1 MISTVRYLT
10 ALLVSLTILSPNVA
24 QVKGATPI
32 SERQD
37 LAKSGSTFA
46 VVVGISDYQDK
57 AIPDLRFA
65 DRDAE
70 AFANYLR
77 SPAGGSLDPD
87 HLKVLTNGQATA
99 GRLAEALDGL
109 IEQAKEGD
117 QIIIYFSG
125 HGDVEGKKISQPGFL
140 LCWDA
145 PSRVYM
151 GGGTYSLAY
160 LQEVITTLSLQN
172 MARVTVIADACRAG
186 KLAGSQIGG
195 SHLTAANLAKQF
207 SNEIKI
213 LSCQPGE
220 LSLEGEQWG
229 GGRGCF
235 SHHLVEGL
243 YGFADRN
250 SDGMVTLGELDRYL
264 EDNVTTETAPQSQ
277 VPILLGNKTERLARV
292 DAGLLA
298 KLQKLKASEMP
309 LFAATESR
317 GLEDEVLVKVDTSI
331 REMYLAFKQAVQ
343 QKRFFAPAG
352 NSAEDYYT
360 QLSGVEALAPLRGVM
375 KRNYAA
381 ALQDDAQQT
390 LNGWLNTSQEA
401 TLQVKIRL
409 PEKMFTERL
418 RSYPRCL
425 DRAAE
430 LLGEKHYMYSAL
442 KAREYFFVG
451 YLFANSNLN
460 PDTAFGN
467 QALDLF
473 RQSLDWQPEQ
483 AHVYWQMSRVFGW
496 NLQQPDSVEHYALL
510 ASEMN
515 PNWVLP
521 YTSTA
526 FLLSSKFNKQDK
538 ARQFMEKASHIDS
551 NSAVVL
557 NQWAGIN
564 MSKKNFAEAE
574 RQFKKAIALDSA
586 YATFWNNLGHL
597 YNQTRRFADAELVLK
612 KAIELDSTF
621 ATFWNNLGYL
631 YNQIRRF
638 ADAEQVLKKAI
649 ELDSAYATF
658 WYNLGMAYALN
669 GRSADAVPYFKKTVE
684 LDSTDVYNVANL
696 GAIYTLNRRYSE
708 AEPWLIKAIVLDSTL
723 ASPYKHLGMICFKT
737 NRPKEARKH
746 LIKALELNPNY
757 PGAMLGMAYLLFSEG
772 LTKDAIGYVEQA
784 IGKGSTFVQL
794 VSDEDLA
801 PLRDDPEWK
810 VLMKKHFPDKAK
822 E

>member
-1 MISTVRYLT
+1 MKSI
-10 ALLVSLTILSPNVA
+10 LLFITILTNVCLYS
-24 QVKGATPI
+24 QTKGASP
-32 SERQD
+32 QP
-37 LAKSGSTFA
+37 APNSGEGRGEVYA

-65 DRDAE
+65 DKDAD

-77 SPAGGSLDPD
+77 SPAGGSLDGD
-87 HLKVLTNGQATA
+87 HLKVLTNQQATA

-109 IEQAKEGD
+109 IELAKEGD

-172 MARVTVIADACRAG
+172 KARVTVIADACRAG

-195 SHLTAANLAKQF
+195 SQLTAANLAKQF

-277 VPILLGNKTERLARV
+277 VPILLGNKTERLSRV
-292 DAGLLA
+292 NAVLLA
-298 KLQKLKASEMP
+298 ELQKRKAREMP

-317 GLEDEVLVKVDTSI
+317 GLEDAVLAKVDTNI
-331 REMYLAFKQAVQ
+331 RAMYHAFKLAVQ

-352 NSAEDYYT
+352 NSAEEYFT
-360 QLSGVEALAPLRGVM
+360 QLSAVEALASLKGVM
-375 KRNYAA
+375 SRNYAA

-390 LNGWLNTSQEA
+390 LNGWLNTSQDA
-401 TLQVKIRL
+401 SLQAKIRL
-409 PEKMFTERL
+409 PEKLFTESL
-418 RSYPRCL
+418 RTFPRCL

-430 LLGEKHYMYSAL
+430 LLGEKHYMYRAL
-442 KAREYFFVG
+442 KARKYFFEG
-451 YLFANSNLN
+451 YLLANSKLN

-467 QALDLF
+467 QVLSLF
-473 RQSLDWQPEQ
+473 RQSIQWQPEQ
-483 AHVYWQMSRVFGW
+483 PQVYWQMSRVFGW
-496 NLQQPDSVEHYALL
+496 NLQEPDSLEYYALY
-510 ASEMN
+510 AAEMN

-521 YTSTA
+521 LTSAA
-526 FLLSSKFNKQDK
+526 FLLSVKFNKQDR
-538 ARQFMEKASHIDS
+538 ARQIMEKASLIDS
-551 NSAVVL
+551 NSAIVF

-564 MSKKNFAEAE
+564 MGQKNFTEAE
-574 RQFKKAIALDSA
+574 RQFKKAIALDST
-586 YATFWNNLGHL
+586 YAIFWNNLGHL
-597 YNQTRRFADAELVLK
+597 YNQIRRFSEAELVLKKAIALDSTKATFWNNLGYLYNQVRRFADAELVLK
-612 KAIELDSTF
+612 KAIELDS
-621 ATFWNNLGYL
+621 G
-631 YNQIRRF
+631 
-638 ADAEQVLKKAI
+638 
-649 ELDSAYATF
+649 YATF

-669 GRSADAVPYFKKTVE
+669 GRSADAVPFFEKTVE
-684 LDSTDVYNVANL
+684 LDSTDIYNVANL
-696 GAIYTLNRRYSE
+696 GAIYTMTRRYSD
-708 AEPWLIKAIVLDSTL
+708 AEPWLIKAIALDSAL
-723 ASPYKHLGMICFKT
+723 ASPYKHLGLICFKT
-737 NRPKEARKH
+737 NRPNASRQYY
-746 LIKALELNPNY
+746 LQALQLNPNY
-757 PGAMLGMAYLLFSEG
+757 AGAMLGMAYVLQSEG
-772 LTKDAIGYVEQA
+772 KTAEAIGYVEQA
-784 IGKGSTFVQL
+784 IIKGSTFEQL
-794 VSDEDLA
+794 NEDEELKS
-801 PLRDDPEWK
+801 LRSQAEWK
-810 VLMKKHFPDKAK
+810 ALMQNFFPDKMK
-822 E
+822 